1 MLLLGKV
8 VSWYSEENDDGFTFK
23 TTMGVIVDSYN
34 VDDEYY
40 LVSAFIVNV
49 DYVEIRTILATEISE
64 FFLDEYT
71 AKKKLGGDLDKLES
85 LMRY

>member
-8 VSWYSEENDDGFTFK
+8 VSWYSDENNDEFTFK
-23 TTMGVIVDSYN
+23 TTMGVIVDSFN
-34 VDDEYY
+34 VHDEYY
-40 LVSAFIVNV
+40 LVSAFIDN
-49 DYVEIRTILATEISE
+49 DYVEIRTILASEISE

-71 AKKKLGGDLDKLES
+71 AKKKLGIDLDKLES

>member
-8 VSWYSEENDDGFTFK
+8 VSWYSDENNDEFTFK
-23 TTMGVIVDSYN
+23 TTMGVIVDSFN

-40 LVSAFIVNV
+40 LVSAFIDN
-49 DYVEIRTILATEISE
+49 DYVEILTILASEISE

-71 AKKKLGGDLDKLES
+71 AKKKLGIDLDKLES

>member
-8 VSWYSEENDDGFTFK
+8 VSWYSDENNDEFTFK
-23 TTMGVIVDSYN
+23 TTMGVIVDSFN

-40 LVSAFIVNV
+40 LVSAFIDN
-49 DYVEIRTILATEISE
+49 DYVEILTILASEISE

-71 AKKKLGGDLDKLES
+71 AKKKLGSDLDKLES

>member
-8 VSWYSEENDDGFTFK
+8 VSWYSDENNDEFTFK
-23 TTMGVIVDSYN
+23 TTMGVIVDSFN

-40 LVSAFIVNV
+40 LVSAFIDN
-49 DYVEIRTILATEISE
+49 DYVEIRTILASEISE

-71 AKKKLGGDLDKLES
+71 AKKKLGIDLDKLES